1 MGRRQLGAEVLLAR
15 TLEAGVM
22 VVTANVACEPP
33 HGVGPQAARRRDR
46 VERDAVPALDGAQ
59 PPRAVLGVEKIIDPV
74 GTRDEPVA
82 PSSTRS
88 AR

>member
-22 VVTANVACEPP
+22 AVTANVACEPS
-33 HGVGPQAARRRDR
+33 HGVCPQAARRRDR